1 MPLQL
6 KHLALRCAD
15 TSASRRFYETLG
27 FRFLGYRPNSTEAM
41 DLADG
46 SVNLTLLPHEGKRPK
61 LEEGTEYI
69 HFGVEVDDAKA
80 AWRALRAA
88 GIRIL
93 RDDVKHRYA
102 PDESKPPE
110 GSFKAEDPDGNV
122 VDITDDKDEW
132 RKG

>member
-1 MPLQL
+1 MPMQL

-15 TSASRRFYETLG
+15 TAASRRFYETLG

-46 SVNLTLLPHEGKRPK
+46 SVNLTLLPHEGHRPR

-88 GIRIL
+88 GHSNTAGRCEASIR
-93 RDDVKHRYA
+93 A
-102 PDESKPPE
+102 
-110 GSFKAEDPDGNV
+110 G
-122 VDITDDKDEW
+122 
-132 RKG
+132 